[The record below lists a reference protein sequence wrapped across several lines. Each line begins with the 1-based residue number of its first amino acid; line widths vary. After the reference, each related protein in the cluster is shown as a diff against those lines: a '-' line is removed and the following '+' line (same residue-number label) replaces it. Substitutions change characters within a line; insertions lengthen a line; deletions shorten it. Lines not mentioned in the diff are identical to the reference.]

1 MGIFPQGGVS
11 SKRIPQNAKSDKSA
25 KVPKDT
31 IHRKVEKIPFF
42 DVLEEKMTLG
52 TLSLLALSK
61 QREPSEIPCRLL
73 V

>member
-1 MGIFPQGGVS
+1 MGILPQGGVS
-11 SKRIPQNAKSDKSA
+11 SKRIPQNAQSDKSA

-31 IHRKVEKIPFF
+31 IHRKVEKIPF
-42 DVLEEKMTLG
+42 LMILKKEMTLD

-61 QREPSEIPCRLL
+61 QREPGEIPCQLL

>member
-1 MGIFPQGGVS
+1 MGIFPQCGVS
-11 SKRIPQNAKSDKSA
+11 RKRIPQNAQSDKSA
-25 KVPKDT
+25 KVPKGT

-42 DVLEEKMTLG
+42 DVFEEKMTFG

-61 QREPSEIPCRLL
+61 QREPSEIPCQLL